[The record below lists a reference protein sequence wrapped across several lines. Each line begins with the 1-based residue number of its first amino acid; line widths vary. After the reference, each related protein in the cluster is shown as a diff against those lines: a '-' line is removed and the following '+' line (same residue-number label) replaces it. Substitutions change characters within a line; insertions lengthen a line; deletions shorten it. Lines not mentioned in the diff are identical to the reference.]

1 MAKTGTSVSAAQ
13 ILRTNEG
20 VAEAGTAVAASVKTY
35 NVPVNSNKNIVLCFI
50 PTAAGNITIKKGTG
64 LAATNDTVWPI
75 TASKAN
81 WIEVDT
87 SSFALVADDGDDKG
101 DMLLVTDGTVA
112 GTLYVVNAL

>member
-50 PTAAGNITIKKGTG
+50 PTAAG
-64 LAATNDTVWPI
+64 
-75 TASKAN
+75 
-81 WIEVDT
+81 
-87 SSFALVADDGDDKG
+87 
-101 DMLLVTDGTVA
+101 
-112 GTLYVVNAL
+112 